1 MNRRAIMAT
10 VAEERERMRRT
21 GTPFAV
27 ALFDIDLFKRVNDE
41 RGHLV
46 GDEVLRRFCAAA
58 RARRS
63 APPTAS
69 AASAARSSWC

>member
-1 MNRRAIMAT
+1 
-10 VAEERERMRRT
+10 MRRT
-21 GTPFAV
+21 GMPFAV
-27 ALFDIDLFKRVNDE
+27 ALYDIDFFKRVNDE

-58 RARRS
+58 GRRS
-63 APPTAS
+63 APPTVS